1 MKRQLLVW
9 GTLLCQAIG
18 MLAQVSFQ
26 KNEQIPDYPV
36 LNGVSAP
43 FAGFVGDWLVVG
55 GGCNFPDVPATEG
68 GKKVYYNQCYAL
80 NTKADSLEWKPI
92 VDLPL
97 PVAYGCAVETPQGLV
112 CLGGNNSDSNFTRA
126 FRIQKGSGTSDF
138 VIQSLPSLPEAI
150 DNASATLLDGCVY
163 ITGGNQQQRQN
174 SLYRLDLKKGV
185 AWEKMASFPGP
196 ARVQPVL
203 VNDGNSLYLIGG
215 FQAPEGKKESILS
228 QDVLQYIPQSDTWNY
243 LSILPREAT
252 GEKRCLVGGSGT
264 QNSKYLILTGGV
276 NYTLFKRAI
285 EWKVGKDYLTHEPAW
300 YQFNDDVLC
309 FDFKRQVW
317 TVYPDVPGM
326 ARAGGVL
333 LYHHSYLYMVCGEV
347 KPGIRTSKIMVYP
360 FKKEK

>member
-55 GGCNFPDVPATEG
+55 GGCNFPDVPAAEG

-163 ITGGNQQQRQN
+163 ITGE
-174 SLYRLDLKKGV
+174 S
-185 AWEKMASFPGP
+185 ATAS
-196 ARVQPVL
+196 
-203 VNDGNSLYLIGG
+203 
-215 FQAPEGKKESILS
+215 K
-228 QDVLQYIPQSDTWNY
+228 
-243 LSILPREAT
+243 
-252 GEKRCLVGGSGT
+252 
-264 QNSKYLILTGGV
+264 
-276 NYTLFKRAI
+276 LFI
-285 EWKVGKDYLTHEPAW
+285 
-300 YQFNDDVLC
+300 
-309 FDFKRQVW
+309 
-317 TVYPDVPGM
+317 
-326 ARAGGVL
+326 
-333 LYHHSYLYMVCGEV
+333 
-347 KPGIRTSKIMVYP
+347 
-360 FKKEK
+360 

>member
-55 GGCNFPDVPATEG
+55 GGCNFPDVPAAEG

-174 SLYRLDLKKGV
+174 SLYRLDLKKRV

-215 FQAPEGKKESILS
+215 FQTPEGKKESILS

-285 EWKVGKDYLTHEPAW
+285 EGKVGKDYLTHEPAW